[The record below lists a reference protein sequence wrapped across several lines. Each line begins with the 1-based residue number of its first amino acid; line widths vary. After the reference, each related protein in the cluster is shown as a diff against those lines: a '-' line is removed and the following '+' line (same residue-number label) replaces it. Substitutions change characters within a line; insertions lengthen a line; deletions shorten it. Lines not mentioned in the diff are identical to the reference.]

1 MSTILTQSGLQ
12 SLYSMNESIEKMP
25 HLQVTNNKSTVK
37 NTSRLMEVQYN
48 YNLPNI
54 HNVNVKDDFIQLLR
68 LRE

>member
-12 SLYSMNESIEKMP
+12 SLYSIRDPIEKMP
-25 HLQVTNNKSTVK
+25 HLQVTNNKSAVK

>member
-1 MSTILTQSGLQ
+1 MSTTLAQSGLQ
-12 SLYSMNESIEKMP
+12 SLRSISEPIEKMP
-25 HLQVTNNKSTVK
+25 RLQVTNNKSIVK
-37 NTSRLMEVQYN
+37 NTSRLMEVQQN

>member
-12 SLYSMNESIEKMP
+12 SLCSIRDPIEKMP
-25 HLQVTNNKSTVK
+25 HLQVTNNKSIVK